1 MADLVS
7 LHDGQY
13 IVRAVITH
21 KGDVLATGL
30 AAHTDV
36 TIAEDQARERAIAAL
51 GIHQI
56 DPLPAS
62 SQSPAMPAE
71 NASLNNLSDDLANA
85 QSTEKDLQ
93 VSDLQS
99 TDLLDEPAEE
109 DFGLPIDIIDDDPSH
124 HSMMDEGPVA
134 AAPAKPSVATLA
146 LENYTNS
153 VHPVDLSDVMAQ
165 TSVELTRLG
174 WTSDQGREYLERTYG
189 KRSRHQLTDEELMSF
204 LLYLEDQ

>member
-13 IVRAVITH
+13 IVRAVITY

-51 GIHQI
+51 GIH
-56 DPLPAS
+56 PLTAS
-62 SQSPAMPAE
+62 SQSPATPAE
-71 NASLNNLSDDLANA
+71 NASLSDLSHDSANA
-85 QSTEKDLQ
+85 QSN
-93 VSDLQS
+93 DLQS
-99 TDLLDEPAEE
+99 GDLQSNDLLDEPAEE
-109 DFGLPIDIIDDDPSH
+109 DFGPPIDIIDDDPNPH
-124 HSMMDEGPVA
+124 NMMDEELTEA
-134 AAPAKPSVATLA
+134 APPAKPSVATLA
-146 LENYTNS
+146 LESYTNS

-174 WTSDQGREYLERTYG
+174 WTSEQGREYLERTYG

>member
-36 TIAEDQARERAIAAL
+36 SMAEDQARERAIAAL
-51 GIHQI
+51 GIPH
-56 DPLPAS
+56 LTAS
-62 SQSPAMPAE
+62 KSPTTPAE
-71 NASLNNLSDDLANA
+71 NAPINDPSHDSASV
-85 QSTEKDLQ
+85 QSNDLQ
-93 VSDLQS
+93 SSDLQS
-99 TDLLDEPAEE
+99 NDLLDEPAEE
-109 DFGLPIDIIDDDPSH
+109 DFGPPIDIIDDDPNH
-124 HSMMDEGPVA
+124 HSSMDEGLMDEGSMEAVP
-134 AAPAKPSVATLA
+134 PAKPSVATLA
-146 LENYTNS
+146 LESYTNS

-174 WTSDQGREYLERTYG
+174 WTSEQGREYLERTYG

-204 LLYLEDQ
+204 LLHLEDQ